1 MTRHPLRTFTAL
13 ALASV
18 LSACGGGG
26 GGDADDS
33 SAAPAAAPP
42 STTTGAVPDGTVSTP
57 EAPAPIMIPAPAPAP
72 AGTSQPADQAST
84 APRPTYAQGSEEL
97 AAFDFLNAERG
108 RCGFGLLAQNTKLDA
123 AAKAHADYQLVNNLF
138 QHTEDRASYPTGFTG
153 TTPWDRFAYQGYTNL
168 GGGVDQIT
176 GISGTADKAGFGVQ
190 GIRNLLNAP
199 YHLKGLMAG
208 MREMGVSVRS
218 STDTATAQPRVL
230 LQYDAAYT
238 QAAGPQNLSSA
249 DVQTYPC
256 DGSAGVNRQLT
267 NESPA
272 PVPGRN
278 LQSNPL
284 GTSVYFSVR
293 SGNALVVDSVT
304 MTDARTGSQVALR
317 GVITSANDPNR
328 EFLANEAYVA
338 ADAPLAANTS
348 YQVTVTGTNNG
359 TSFSRTFTFTTG
371 S

>member
-1 MTRHPLRTFTAL
+1 MTTT
-13 ALASV
+13 
-18 LSACGGGG
+18 
-26 GGDADDS
+26 
-33 SAAPAAAPP
+33 PAA
-42 STTTGAVPDGTVSTP
+42 
-57 EAPAPIMIPAPAPAP
+57 
-72 AGTSQPADQAST
+72 
-84 APRPTYAQGSEEL
+84 TYARGSEER
-97 AAFDFLNAERG
+97 AAFDFLNAERA
-108 RCGFGLLAQNTKLDA
+108 RCGFGQLAQNTKLDA
-123 AAKAHADYQLVNNLF
+123 AAKAHADYQLLNNLF
-138 QHTEDRASYPTGFTG
+138 QHTENRSTHPNGFTG
-153 TTPWDRFAYQGYTNL
+153 ATPWDRFAYQGYTNL

-176 GISGTADKAGFGVQ
+176 GITGTADKAGFGVQ
-190 GIRNLLNAP
+190 GMRNLLNAP
-199 YHLKGLMAG
+199 YHLKGLVAG

-218 STDTATAQPRVL
+218 SNDTSTPQARVL

-238 QAAGPQNLSSA
+238 LSAGPQLLAST

-256 DGSAGVNRQLT
+256 EGSAGVNRQLT

-278 LQSNPL
+278 LQANPL

-293 SGNALVVDSVT
+293 SGQALIVRSVT

-317 GVITSANDPNR
+317 GVVNSGNDPHG
-328 EFLANEAYVA
+328 EFLAHEAYVA